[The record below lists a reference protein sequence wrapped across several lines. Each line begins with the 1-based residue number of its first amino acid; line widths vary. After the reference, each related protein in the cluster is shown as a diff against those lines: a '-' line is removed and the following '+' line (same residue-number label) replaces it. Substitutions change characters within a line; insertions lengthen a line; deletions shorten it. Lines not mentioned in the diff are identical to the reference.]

1 MAYDFNATRLSGG
14 ENYMDGIDDGGT
26 LSGLSSAADAAST
39 AIPLPWASF
48 ALKGASAIAGGV
60 GEYIKYKQ
68 AEAARKFQE
77 KMLQSADDRA
87 WQQVHDN
94 EQAYKDANVQR
105 SSNTLAT
112 LGQVVGQGQSLRE
125 KLMMLRGGV

>member
-1 MAYDFNATRLSGG
+1 
-14 ENYMDGIDDGGT
+14 MDGIDTDGT
-26 LSGLSSAADAAST
+26 LSGLSGAADSASN

-48 ALKGASAIAGGV
+48 ALKGASAIAGGI

-68 AEAARKFQE
+68 QEAARQFQE
-77 KMLQSADDRA
+77 KMAKSADDRA
-87 WQQVHDN
+87 WQQVRDN
-94 EQAYKDANVQR
+94 EQAYKDSNVQR